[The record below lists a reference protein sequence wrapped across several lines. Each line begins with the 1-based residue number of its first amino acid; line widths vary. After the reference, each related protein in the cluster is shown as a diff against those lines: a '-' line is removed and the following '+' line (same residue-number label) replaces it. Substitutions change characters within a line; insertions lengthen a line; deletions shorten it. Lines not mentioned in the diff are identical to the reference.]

1 MKSKSIYLFV
11 LFVLFACNKQKSEK
25 STNDENLAHQDT
37 VLFKQT
43 QKTEKEGLKEFSNER
58 FRKVI
63 VDELE
68 GGEFR
73 IQGEAQVFEAT
84 INWSVEDGHYV
95 YNEGFTTATM
105 GAPEWGKFDFT
116 FEIKKSEEI
125 AVLNL
130 VLFEVSAE
138 DGSHNYTLLVPLK

>member
-1 MKSKSIYLFV
+1 MKSKSIYIFV
-11 LFVLFACNKQKSEK
+11 LFVLFACHKQKSNENI
-25 STNDENLAHQDT
+25 NDKNLVQDT

-43 QKTEKEGLKEFSNER
+43 EKIEKEKVKEFSNER
-58 FRKVI
+58 FRKVS
-63 VDELE
+63 VEKLE
-68 GGEFR
+68 GNKFR
-73 IQGEAQVFEAT
+73 IQGEARVFEAT

>member
-1 MKSKSIYLFV
+1 MKSKSIYIFV
-11 LFVLFACNKQKSEK
+11 LFVLFACHKQKSNENI
-25 STNDENLAHQDT
+25 NDKNLVQDT

-43 QKTEKEGLKEFSNER
+43 EKIEKEKVKEFSNER
-58 FRKVI
+58 FRKVA
-63 VDELE
+63 VEKLE
-68 GGEFR
+68 GNKFR
-73 IQGEAQVFEAT
+73 IQGEARVFEAT
-84 INWSVEDGHYV
+84 LNWSVEDGHYV

>member
-1 MKSKSIYLFV
+1 MKSKSIYIFV
-11 LFVLFACNKQKSEK
+11 LFVLFACHKQKSNEN
-25 STNDENLAHQDT
+25 TNDKNLVQDT

-43 QKTEKEGLKEFSNER
+43 EKIEKEKVKEFSNER
-58 FRKVI
+58 FRKVS
-63 VDELE
+63 VEKLE
-68 GGEFR
+68 GNKFR
-73 IQGEAQVFEAT
+73 IQGEARVFEAT

>member
-1 MKSKSIYLFV
+1 MKSKSIYIFV
-11 LFVLFACNKQKSEK
+11 LFVLFACHKQKSNENI
-25 STNDENLAHQDT
+25 NDKNLVQDT

-43 QKTEKEGLKEFSNER
+43 EKIEKEKVKEFSNER
-58 FRKVI
+58 FRKVA
-63 VDELE
+63 VDKLE
-68 GGEFR
+68 GDKFR
-73 IQGEAQVFEAT
+73 IQGEARVFEAT

>member
-1 MKSKSIYLFV
+1 MKSKSIYIFILF
-11 LFVLFACNKQKSEK
+11 LLFACHKQKSNENI
-25 STNDENLAHQDT
+25 NDKNLVQDT

-43 QKTEKEGLKEFSNER
+43 EKIEKEKVKEFSNER
-58 FRKVI
+58 FRKVA
-63 VDELE
+63 VDKLE
-68 GGEFR
+68 GDKFR
-73 IQGEAQVFEAT
+73 IQGEARVFEAT
-84 INWSVEDGHYV
+84 LNWSVEDGHYV